1 MQKYISTVRLYA
13 VRDAA
18 LNQNLL
24 LLLREK
30 EQALIKQRE
39 FLDSSIKKL
48 RHKILF
54 LQKELQ
60 RSEDRKSQT
69 EKESSAS
76 GASVPLSFVP
86 LFVCPLCGD
95 SLQMEQAAISGC
107 GITHAR
113 LSCPCGY
120 EAEIRDGM
128 LFSGRLYAYETD
140 PDFNRCFFGTYRKQS
155 DYDSIIFESATFSS
169 PELMILQHKS
179 FLRLQAMLPKVCS
192 ASRMILV
199 PDIACHQL
207 YKLHQEAYLKGAAIV
222 VLAFTPA
229 SIVPIQQYL
238 NRLDL
243 DILYVINQDGCLP
256 FRKKSADAI
265 VDYNGMCNFS
275 FFNRTPFPQLFSP
288 YLKDGAELFSASE
301 FYAPQSKTLG
311 IVKKTYKFSNPS
323 VMTWPGMKR
332 CLASC
337 GFELAEQEFL
347 GSCSDPGKFWEY
359 HYPGEQRSCICYHA
373 RKLPSQDAV
382 QIVP

>member
-275 FFNRTPFPQLFSP
+275 FLTELRFP
-288 YLKDGAELFSASE
+288 
-301 FYAPQSKTLG
+301 
-311 IVKKTYKFSNPS
+311 
-323 VMTWPGMKR
+323 
-332 CLASC
+332 
-337 GFELAEQEFL
+337 
-347 GSCSDPGKFWEY
+347 SCSALTLRMAQNCFLPLNFMLRNPRPWVLLK
-359 HYPGEQRSCICYHA
+359 
-373 RKLPSQDAV
+373 KLINFPTLLL
-382 QIVP
+382 